1 MQQNLKQTHGLI
13 VAEAVMMG
21 LAAYL
26 GRGEAHHVVKRGC
39 DVALAERI
47 SLVDALIREPAVT
60 AKLDRPTIER
70 LTDPAGYLGSADAF
84 ITRICQKIRV
94 LS

>member
-1 MQQNLKQTHGLI
+1 
-13 VAEAVMMG
+13 
-21 LAAYL
+21 
-26 GRGEAHHVVKRGC
+26 
-39 DVALAERI
+39 VALAERI
-47 SLVDALIREPAVT
+47 SLVDALMREPAVT